1 MSTALAA
8 LKSHLVAADEP
19 EHRATHGI
27 GAHLSLGIRE
37 PSAFWRTLAAFAA
50 TCVVLLL
57 GVSAARADDL
67 LILNGDS
74 ITLSGS
80 HSYGLV
86 YVDGAMRLSGDTSI
100 SATSIYIGP
109 DAYVATCFVAGV
121 GDNGCTSGRSLTL
134 SSSGR
139 LTVASGIDLTGATG
153 SPQNGGNLTLSGNP
167 VTVAGDINT
176 AGANG
181 GNSGVVR
188 MTSGGALSTG
198 GIYAPSARVIL
209 TATGSIDVDGDIDTY
224 GTGATPQPSAQQV
237 QSAGPVTV
245 TSNSGDVRIAGNVN
259 AGGRDAP
266 SAGALNGGN
275 GAPVSIAGSTVRTGS
290 IDVTGGGSGAA
301 AGGTPST
308 ITITARSALD
318 ALGQLNAGGSNSVAG
333 AATSGSRIT
342 LSANGPLTAAGGAY
356 VDGATG
362 PTGGSGAGIISLTG
376 AGVASGDLSAQ
387 GGNGPNG
394 TNPPPAGPGG
404 SVSVNSSGNAVLGN
418 LLAEGGN
425 GYGGGVGGHG
435 GGISV
440 AAAGFGAIST
450 ADVQTHGGYTSNGP
464 GIGGGPVTLSAGG
477 DLTVGGQLDA
487 TGSDANGNFD
497 PALAG
502 GSGGN
507 ALLRASA
514 GTVNLDGGAYTSG
527 GSGSQNPT
535 AGRLGGT
542 GGRGGR
548 IDVVAHTLG
557 QITVISSA
565 GGPGGD
571 YGADQGPGGP
581 GGPIFAWTDGA
592 LFDSQKVVDSDGGD
606 GNPTGPAGGEH
617 PNASPTGLEESAGTL
632 SFSSQSPNAQG
643 YKVLR
648 SVSGGP
654 AQAVLQT
661 TATSGLQPSI
671 PICLPVTFTVV
682 AFNASVGWTSDP
694 SPAVF
699 YIRPPSAKQSCD
711 DAPRLTAAETAHRTV
726 KRLRHAAWSVTIPI
740 TTSGIGKLETSVVAV
755 RVHGKHRHASH
766 STRRP
771 LSTWSTELARAGRIT
786 LRLRLP
792 SSAHHA
798 GRYVLHFVTTSPD
811 GKRHATKNLTLEIG
825 S

>member
-1 MSTALAA
+1 M
-8 LKSHLVAADEP
+8 
-19 EHRATHGI
+19 
-27 GAHLSLGIRE
+27 
-37 PSAFWRTLAAFAA
+37 
-50 TCVVLLL
+50 
-57 GVSAARADDL
+57 
-67 LILNGDS
+67 
-74 ITLSGS
+74 
-80 HSYGLV
+80 
-86 YVDGAMRLSGDTSI
+86 
-100 SATSIYIGP
+100 
-109 DAYVATCFVAGV
+109 
-121 GDNGCTSGRSLTL
+121 
-134 SSSGR
+134 
-139 LTVASGIDLTGATG
+139 ASGIDLTGATG

-224 GTGATPQPSAQQV
+224 GTGATRNRAPSKC
-237 QSAGPVTV
+237 SRPGPLTV

-290 IDVTGGGSGAA
+290 IDVTGGSGAA

-464 GIGGGPVTLSAGG
+464 GIGGGPVTLSAG
-477 DLTVGGQLDA
+477 A
-487 TGSDANGNFD
+487 
-497 PALAG
+497 
-502 GSGGN
+502 
-507 ALLRASA
+507 
-514 GTVNLDGGAYTSG
+514 
-527 GSGSQNPT
+527 
-535 AGRLGGT
+535 
-542 GGRGGR
+542 
-548 IDVVAHTLG
+548 I
-557 QITVISSA
+557 
-565 GGPGGD
+565 
-571 YGADQGPGGP
+571 
-581 GGPIFAWTDGA
+581 
-592 LFDSQKVVDSDGGD
+592 
-606 GNPTGPAGGEH
+606 
-617 PNASPTGLEESAGTL
+617 
-632 SFSSQSPNAQG
+632 
-643 YKVLR
+643 
-648 SVSGGP
+648 
-654 AQAVLQT
+654 
-661 TATSGLQPSI
+661 
-671 PICLPVTFTVV
+671 
-682 AFNASVGWTSDP
+682 
-694 SPAVF
+694 
-699 YIRPPSAKQSCD
+699 
-711 DAPRLTAAETAHRTV
+711 
-726 KRLRHAAWSVTIPI
+726 
-740 TTSGIGKLETSVVAV
+740 
-755 RVHGKHRHASH
+755 
-766 STRRP
+766 
-771 LSTWSTELARAGRIT
+771 
-786 LRLRLP
+786 
-792 SSAHHA
+792 
-798 GRYVLHFVTTSPD
+798 
-811 GKRHATKNLTLEIG
+811 
-825 S
+825 